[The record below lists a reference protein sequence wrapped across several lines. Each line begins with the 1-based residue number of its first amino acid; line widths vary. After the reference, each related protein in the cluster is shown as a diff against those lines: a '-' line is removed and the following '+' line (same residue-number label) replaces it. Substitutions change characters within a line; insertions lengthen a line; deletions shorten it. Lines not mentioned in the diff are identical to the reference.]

1 MARQPDLI
9 GTERR
14 RWWPWIAMLAALSVA
29 APAVAPPPEPVPPE
43 QGDAAQEEDLSERL
57 IRQAVGDQDRDIM
70 DQITRLMDQSARRLH
85 REFDP
90 GRQTQAV
97 QQQIV
102 KTLDQAIA
110 AAQRRRAK
118 ASASARPTGDRRTTP
133 PKPDRPRDSA
143 DATAGDQPPETT
155 AGGPGGADAPPAT
168 GRFRESRRGWGHL
181 PARDRDEILQG
192 LDEDVL
198 EKYRS
203 LIDRYFKA
211 LAEDDQE

>member
-14 RWWPWIAMLAALSVA
+14 RRWPDLALLAALFAA

-43 QGDAAQEEDLSERL
+43 QDDAAQEEDLSERL

-118 ASASARPTGDRRTTP
+118 ASASARSTGDRRTTP

-143 DATAGDQPPETT
+143 DA
-155 AGGPGGADAPPAT
+155 ADAPPAA

-181 PARDRDEILQG
+181 PARDRDEVLQG

>member
-14 RWWPWIAMLAALSVA
+14 RRWPNLALLAALFA
-29 APAVAPPPEPVPPE
+29 AGPAVAPPPEPVPPE

-118 ASASARPTGDRRTTP
+118 ASASARSTGDRRTTP